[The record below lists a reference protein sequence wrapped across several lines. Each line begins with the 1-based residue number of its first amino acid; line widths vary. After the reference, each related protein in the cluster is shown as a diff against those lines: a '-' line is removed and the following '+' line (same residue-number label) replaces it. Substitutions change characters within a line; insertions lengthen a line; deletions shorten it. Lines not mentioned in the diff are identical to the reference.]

1 MLILITENATKE
13 QIKKTSEDLDG
24 YIKFVVDIDTG
35 ELTIGGDRHFEGE
48 QVLLENGSLQTNLWG
63 GGYDLNSKMIDYD
76 SIINIR
82 PRDNNPSREVLDTG
96 IREDIN
102 NILKEKLG
110 WKI

>member
-1 MLILITENATKE
+1 MLILITDKATKE
-13 QIKKTSEDLDG
+13 QIEKASHDLDG

-35 ELTIGGDRHFEGE
+35 NLTIGGDRHFQGE
-48 QVLLENGSLQTNLWG
+48 QLLIKEGSLQNNLWG
-63 GGYDLNSKMIDYD
+63 GGYDLNSKIIDYD

-82 PRDNNPSREVLDTG
+82 PRDNNPSREVLSVD

-110 WKI
+110 W